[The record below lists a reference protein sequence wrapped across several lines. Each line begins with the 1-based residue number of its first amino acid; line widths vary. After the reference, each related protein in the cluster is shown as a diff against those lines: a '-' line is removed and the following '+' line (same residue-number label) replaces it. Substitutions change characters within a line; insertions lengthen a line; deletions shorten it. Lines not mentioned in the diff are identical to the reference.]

1 MPVNTSQ
8 RPVVFGEV
16 LFDHFPDDS
25 SVLGGAP
32 FNIAWH
38 LQAFGQAPLLI
49 SAVGNDPL
57 GLEIE
62 QAMDNWGLD
71 RQGLQQDPDHPTG
84 TVEVQ
89 IENNEPSYDI
99 VSQRAYDFIDREKL
113 PDIMPSILYHGTL
126 AMRHAVS
133 RAALET
139 LTQSGAAVFLDV
151 NLRPP
156 WWDTQAVTD
165 ALARA
170 RWVKLN
176 EDELGTLFSVTTTNH
191 RKITDIIRQNQLEL
205 LIITR
210 GKNGAIVFNPDGS
223 TITAQPES
231 ELSVVDTVGAG
242 DAFTSIMIVG
252 LLQQWPLDLTLQRA
266 QAFASA
272 IVGIRGATTRDRDFY
287 RHFTSQWGLTTT

>member
-1 MPVNTSQ
+1 MPVNSSQ

-32 FNIAWH
+32 FNVGWH
-38 LQAFGQAPLLI
+38 LQAFGQSPLLI
-49 SAVGNDPL
+49 SAVGNDAN
-57 GLEIE
+57 GHAIM
-62 QAMDNWGLD
+62 QAMGDWGLD
-71 RQGLQQDPDHPTG
+71 RQGLQQDAGHPTG

-99 VSQRAYDFIDREKL
+99 VSERAYDFIDREKL

-126 AMRHAVS
+126 AIRHTVS

-139 LTQSGAAVFLDV
+139 LTQSGAPVFLDV

-156 WWDTQAVTD
+156 WWDTQAVSD

-176 EDELGTLFSVTTTNH
+176 EDELGSLFSVTTTNH
-191 RKITDIIRQNQLEL
+191 QEITDIIRQNQLEF

-210 GKNGAIVFNPDGS
+210 GQKGAIVFNPDGS
-223 TITAQPES
+223 TITVQPES

-266 QAFASA
+266 QTFASA
-272 IVGIRGATTRDRDFY
+272 VVGIRGATTPQRDFY
-287 RHFTSQWGLTTT
+287 QHFASQWELTTT